1 MRKLLLITTA
11 LIALT
16 GAAQA
21 DFVAVNGVEFN
32 MMNLNSNN
40 NPVLVSSG
48 TDGAD
53 TIGLSSTQPLG
64 GTSFGTATEVFTT
77 ASGFATIKPSND
89 VLNIMTFTPTG
100 TDHFTSFS
108 TRGQLMSDPNAF
120 PVNVFIVVDD
130 NLGNRFTFQENKP
143 NQDFSPIGVEAV
155 AGSGEFITSVS
166 LFTDDPNGFKE
177 IKQETFGFATQVAAV
192 PEPSTWAMMIL
203 GFCGIVVMGARSRRR
218 EGHPFR
224 LV

>member
-1 MRKLLLITTA
+1 MKRLLLISTA

-16 GAAQA
+16 GVARA

-40 NPVLVSSG
+40 NPVLSSSG

-77 ASGFATIKPSND
+77 ASGVATIKPSND
-89 VLNIMTFTPTG
+89 ILNIMTFTPTG

-120 PVNVFIVVDD
+120 PVSVYLVVDD
-130 NLGNRFTFQENKP
+130 NLGNRFTFLEDKP

-166 LFTDDPNGFKE
+166 LFTNDPNGFKE

-192 PEPSTWAMMIL
+192 PEASTWAMMLL
-203 GFCGIVVMGARSRRR
+203 GFAGVGAMGLRQSGRQ
-218 EGHPFR
+218 FR
-224 LV
+224 FV